1 MVIHDDRFRHFANM
15 KTLYIFTLMKIL
27 TLLKH
32 FVYQILN
39 FKFKYIKMQTEIRI
53 YIVNTFKGFKNI

>member
-1 MVIHDDRFRHFANM
+1 MSGNNFPINMVIHDDSFRHFANK
-15 KTLYIFTLMKIL
+15 KTLYFFTLMKIL

-39 FKFKYIKMQTEIRI
+39 FKFKYTKMQTEIR
-53 YIVNTFKGFKNI
+53 YLYC

>member
-15 KTLYIFTLMKIL
+15 KTLYFFKLMKIL

-39 FKFKYIKMQTEIRI
+39 LKFKYIKMQTEIRNL
-53 YIVNTFKGFKNI
+53 YC